1 MIDISKVRKSFYT
14 EVYGEE
20 ISITKD
26 TDIILNEKDREG
38 VRLNFEEKLSS
49 VITDNKYTKK
59 NLDLIN
65 EQLKLNVDR
74 LNFKINKA
82 VEKLR
87 GAILVE
93 RNTTSTIYSTIIP
106 ITKQQTNTI
115 NTTATISDNII
126 FGISNS
132 KIDRET
138 ITALHLKNISFKNLN
153 IKSINKTATDL
164 LEDLVISN
172 KTHNS
177 LPFEFTIDV
186 RGLLKG
192 STSVILGLKDFAI
205 LEVYKNDSLFREKT
219 LSNYYNIPVDL
230 DTQSITIR
238 SYPTM
243 HKSSDLNFDII
254 GLTEFIYQNSSTYE
268 TKQIPI
274 NKSLSNIVIDTCD
287 NSIDTNINIEYY
299 ISINNKEY
307 ERFLPVKK
315 NNSKNVNNL
324 QSIITLSKDSE
335 LSLLGFSGVK
345 IKEGDIRYQLPD
357 SLQNFLEYQ
366 TWIYVPNLKEGN
378 TELFLLIKEDTTIDP
393 RLLNPEAVFFVDD
406 NPQEEKIFLP
416 KGIRKLQIISED
428 SSTTFDYNYLKLI
441 IGENNIYSHKVLK
454 PILKTNEN
462 IKYLSFSTPE
472 ILEYFGTTEPKQ
484 VFIKD
489 SKKEIVINTIKIKSI
504 LSSVDKKTVPYIS
517 RILIRGL

>member
-1 MIDISKVRKSFYT
+1 MINISEVRKNFYT

-26 TDIILNEKDREG
+26 TDIILNEKDREW
-38 VRLNFEEKLSS
+38 VRLDFEEKLSDI
-49 VITDNKYTKK
+49 VTDNKHTKK
-59 NLDLIN
+59 NLELIN

-74 LNFKINKA
+74 LNFKINQA

-106 ITKQQTNTI
+106 ITKQQTNIT

-126 FGISNS
+126 FGISES
-132 KIDRET
+132 KIDRDT
-138 ITALHLKNISFKNLN
+138 ITALHLNNISFKNLN
-153 IKSINKTATDL
+153 IKSLNKSSTDL
-164 LEDLVISN
+164 LEDLIISN

-192 STSVILGLKDFAI
+192 STSIILGLKDFAI
-205 LEVYKNDSLFREKT
+205 LEVYKNNSLFREKT

-274 NKSLSNIVIDTCD
+274 NKSLSNLVVDTCD
-287 NSIDTNINIEYY
+287 NSNDSNINIKYY

-335 LSLLGFSGVK
+335 LSMVGFNGTK
-345 IKEGDIRYQLPD
+345 IREGDIRYQLPS

-366 TWIYVPNLKEGN
+366 TYVYVPNINESN
-378 TELFLLIKEDTTIDP
+378 TELFLLIKEDTTINP
-393 RLLNPEAVFFVDD
+393 SLLDPEAVFLVDD
-406 NPQEEKIFLP
+406 NPQEEEIYLP

-428 SSTTFDYNYLKLI
+428 STTTFDYNYLKLI
-441 IGENNIYSHKVLK
+441 IGEGNIYSHKILK

-472 ILEYFGTTEPKQ
+472 MLTYFNTINPQE